1 MWSQASFVNA
11 MPPKGESVQT
21 YLPPEIKR
29 KLEAWA
35 AAEQR
40 SISFLAAQILT
51 EAITSWESQQNESPA
66 SDTSTKSGGGK
77 GRGKKG

>member
-1 MWSQASFVNA
+1 

-51 EAITSWESQQNESPA
+51 EAIASWESQQDKPPVS
-66 SDTSTKSGGGK
+66 STSAKGTGGK
-77 GRGKKG
+77 RKTKGGDDE